1 MKQTLIWIG
10 QRRRTTEIKKSQKK
24 EKSFL
29 DLLFPN
35 GDPNG
40 TDFLKFLGCTNFDR
54 LWKLQ
59 I

>member
-35 GDPNG
+35 SDPNG
-40 TDFLKFLGCTNFDR
+40 TGFLKFLGCTNFDR